1 MAANGFPVGEREGGN
16 QNAALDAIPEP
27 LGDVFLGFTCLC
39 MKKFDRCLK
48 RKFGGFNGVTEPLL
62 CCKKLHISEVSSVT
76 P

>member
-1 MAANGFPVGEREGGN
+1 MAANGFPAGEREGGN

-48 RKFGGFNGVTEPLL
+48 RKFGGLLRFYFSVFGIAPLR
-62 CCKKLHISEVSSVT
+62 IRASFS
-76 P
+76 